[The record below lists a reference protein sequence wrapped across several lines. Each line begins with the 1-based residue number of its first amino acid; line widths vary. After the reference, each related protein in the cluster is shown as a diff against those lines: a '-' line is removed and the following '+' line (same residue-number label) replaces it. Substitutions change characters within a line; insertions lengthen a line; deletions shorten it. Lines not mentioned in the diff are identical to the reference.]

1 MIYDYMKNNDIQMST
16 SEFKKHFL
24 NLVDQVK
31 SKHDSFII
39 TKRKL
44 LVAKVVPLEK
54 NNTSDKKSY
63 FGFLK
68 GIVKINNDI
77 VNNSFKFDFEMNND

>member
-1 MIYDYMKNNDIQMST
+1 MKNNNVQISAT
-16 SEFKKHFL
+16 EFKKHFL

-31 SKHDSFII
+31 SKHNSFII

-44 LVAKVVPLEK
+44 PVAKVVPLEIDNK
-54 NNTSDKKSY
+54 QNKKSY

-68 GIVKINNDI
+68 GTVKINNDLI
-77 VNNSFKFDFEMNND
+77 NFSCESDWERNND

>member
-1 MIYDYMKNNDIQMST
+1 MKDNNILISAT
-16 SEFKKHFL
+16 EFKKHFL
-24 NLVDQVK
+24 NLVDQIK

-44 LVAKVVPLEK
+44 PVARVVPLEVD
-54 NNTSDKKSY
+54 DKENRKSY

-68 GIVKINNDI
+68 GTVKINNDI
-77 VNNSFKFDFEMNND
+77 INYSCEADWEVNNDQC